1 MPVLEEAGEGGACP
15 GCLPGG
21 CLPGG
26 CLPGGIFPEE
36 GVCPERGVC
45 LGGVHPPVNRIT
57 DMCKN
62 ITFRQLHLRAVISL
76 NRSDWPFKA
85 NELLRKYSTWRIQD
99 FPEGGAP
106 TWGGTNL
113 LLSPV
118 KRNCGKVMFS
128 EVFVYPQGCLGLF
141 PGGSLC
147 CPGEFS
153 VQCGLCSW
161 GVSVKG
167 GFCPGGLCPGRGV
180 SVQGGLC
187 PGRGVSVRED
197 LCPCRGVSVTS
208 GDPLCILTSGMHSFF
223 LAYFLP
229 KTA

>member
-1 MPVLEEAGEGGACP
+1 
-15 GCLPGG
+15 
-21 CLPGG
+21 
-26 CLPGGIFPEE
+26 
-36 GVCPERGVC
+36 
-45 LGGVHPPVNRIT
+45 
-57 DMCKN
+57 MCKN

-85 NELLRKYSTWRIQD
+85 NELLRKYSTWRIRD

-106 TWGGTNL
+106 TWGGANL

-128 EVFVYPQGCLGLF
+128 EVFVCPQGCLGLF

-147 CPGEFS
+147 CPGGVS

-167 GFCPGGLCPGRGV
+167 GFCPGGSLSREGGLCQGV
-180 SVQGGLC
+180 SVQGGGSLS
-187 PGRGVSVRED
+187 GRP
-197 LCPCRGVSVTS
+197 PCIVTS
-208 GDPLCILTSGMHSFF
+208 GRYASYGNAFFF